1 MSYIALKH
9 THLLFVVLSIVLFYV
24 RSGTRI
30 FDSKFAKNKVLFIG
44 SHVTDTLLLL
54 SAVALIVSSGMSVTG
69 QPWLMEKIALVILYI
84 GLGVVAAKTDKNA
97 VRIALVA
104 VITALFAVI
113 GKLAVTKSAFI
124 I

>member
-9 THLLFVVLSIVLFYV
+9 THVLFVVLSIVLFYV

-30 FDSKFAKNKVLFIG
+30 FDSKFAKNKILFIG
-44 SHVTDTLLLL
+44 SHATDTFLLL

-69 QPWLMEKIALVILYI
+69 QPWLIEKIALVIAYI

-97 VRIALVA
+97 VRIALVV
-104 VITALFAVI
+104 VITGVFALI
-113 GKLAVTKSAFI
+113 GKLAVTKAAFVL
-124 I
+124 

>member
-9 THLLFVVLSIVLFYV
+9 THVLFVVLSIVLFYV

-30 FDSKFAKNKVLFIG
+30 FDSKFAKNKILFIG
-44 SHVTDTLLLL
+44 SHATDTFLLL

-69 QPWLMEKIALVILYI
+69 QPWLIEKIALVIAYI

-97 VRIALVA
+97 VRIALFV
-104 VITALFAVI
+104 VITGVFALI
-113 GKLAVTKSAFI
+113 GKLAVTKAAFVL
-124 I
+124 